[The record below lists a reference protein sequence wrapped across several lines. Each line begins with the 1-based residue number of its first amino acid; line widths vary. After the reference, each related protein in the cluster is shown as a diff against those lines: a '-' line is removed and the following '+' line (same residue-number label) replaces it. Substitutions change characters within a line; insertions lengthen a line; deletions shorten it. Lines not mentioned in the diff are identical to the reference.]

1 MNHGFKL
8 HDFIAIMPDN
18 SNAIISVPILQKPD
32 GTLYCIGIEE
42 DELFIDYIA
51 DDARVIAEYNSYTVC
66 LLPNPSA
73 EIIRT
78 IYSDKKTDSSN
89 SIDAFKYAVYRYLQ
103 ETGKPIY
110 CYTSNDNSYPREII
124 YNNEELI
131 VAYSDPGC
139 AFLAVREG
147 SEIPHKR
154 LLTNEDFNYYDY
166 DGRCFE
172 RMHVIPNP
180 EIHPDF
186 YEQYPHLLEQALSC
200 HTNYKE
206 LL

>member
-1 MNHGFKL
+1 MNHKFKL
-8 HDFIAIMPDN
+8 HDFIAIMSDN
-18 SNAIISVPILQKPD
+18 SNAIILVPVLQKPD

-66 LLPNPSA
+66 LLPNPSVD
-73 EIIRT
+73 IIRT
-78 IYSDKKTDSSN
+78 IYSDKKSD

-103 ETGKPIY
+103 ETDKPIY
-110 CYTSNDNSYPREII
+110 CYTSNNNFYPHEII

-139 AFLAVREG
+139 AFLVVREG
-147 SEIPHKR
+147 GEIMHKR
-154 LLTNEDFNYYDY
+154 LLTNEDFKYYDY
-166 DGRCFE
+166 DDRCLE
-172 RMHVIPNP
+172 RVHVIPNP
-180 EIHPDF
+180 EIHTDF
-186 YEQYPHLLEQALSC
+186 YKQYPHLLEQALSC